1 MSEQESPKEVDVKKA
16 LLLTALLAALVA
28 ASPAQGKELLGAQL
42 CGADGCATNR
52 DGTLREGPGGPFQ
65 GAGEVVAP
73 SAPAGWLRG
82 SLLMGDGG
90 KVYGRLSFFYIPSD
104 DMVLQPGDGAQAPA
118 WWHPQGRFGEILR
131 SLAKDVKPL
140 PAPKL
145 TKVTVNGVPVQDP
158 TSYLRLYSIGAKAT
172 TYPRDPAS
180 VQVVFESARQSPW
193 SAGNYLV
200 VYPKSNL
207 LIRDG
212 QIVSIPRSV
221 AEQVAA
227 REGIT
232 LPGEGF
238 PWLPLLAALLATVLL
253 AATVS
258 RFRPRPRPQPVPQ
271 A

>member
-1 MSEQESPKEVDVKKA
+1 MKKA
-16 LLLTALLAALVA
+16 FLLTALLAALVA
-28 ASPAQGKELLGAQL
+28 VAPAQGKELLGAQL

-73 SAPAGWLRG
+73 SAPAGWLHG

-90 KVYGRLSFFYIPSD
+90 RVFGRLSFFYVPSD

-145 TKVTVNGVPVQDP
+145 TKVMVNGLPVQDP
-158 TSYLRLYSIGAKAT
+158 TSYLRLYSIGEQAT
-172 TYPRDPAS
+172 TYPREAAS
-180 VQVVFESARQSPW
+180 VQVVYESATQSPW
-193 SAGNYLV
+193 SAGNYMV
-200 VYPKSNL
+200 VYPKSHL
-207 LIRDG
+207 LVRDG
-212 QIVSIPRSV
+212 QIVSIPRDV
-221 AEQVAA
+221 AERVAA
-227 REGIT
+227 RESIAPRGA
-232 LPGEGF
+232 F
-238 PWLPLLAALLATVLL
+238 PWLTLFAALLATALL
-253 AATVS
+253 GAALW
-258 RFRPRPRPQPVPQ
+258 RFRPRAAPQPVPQ